1 MVESS
6 SSYDSQIAKNFETFL
21 SAVSSDGWKS
31 EVKTAF
37 YELSLKD
44 ATPVNMVKI
53 TGTFNCSASKLK
65 TILFDPTALT
75 KYDDSKESRTEVE
88 AGANYKVFHTKGVKV
103 FMVDPRDSVMLLGW
117 KDQADG
123 SILVA
128 GASIEHPGVP
138 AAKGRVRAQIDITG
152 FLLEP
157 VAGDA
162 NKCKFTHVGKM
173 DPKGNVPGMMVN
185 KMIKKQGE
193 NMEKLDVFAAKY

>member
-6 SSYDSQIAKNFETFL
+6 SSYDALIAKNFETFL
-21 SAVSSDGWKS
+21 SAISADGWKS

-37 YELSLKD
+37 YELSLKE

-65 TILFDPTALT
+65 DILFDATVLT
-75 KYDDSKESRTEVE
+75 KYDDSKESRTEIE

-103 FMVDPRDSVMLLGW
+103 FMVDPRDTVMLLAY
-117 KDQADG
+117 KTQTDG
-123 SILVA
+123 SILIS
-128 GASIEHPGVP
+128 GASIEHPAVLP
-138 AAKGRVRAQIDITG
+138 VKGRVRAQIDITG
-152 FLLEP
+152 YLLEVVP
-157 VAGDA
+157 GDA
-162 NKCKFTHVGKM
+162 NKCKFTYAGKM

-193 NMEKLDVFAAKY
+193 NMEKLDAFAAKY